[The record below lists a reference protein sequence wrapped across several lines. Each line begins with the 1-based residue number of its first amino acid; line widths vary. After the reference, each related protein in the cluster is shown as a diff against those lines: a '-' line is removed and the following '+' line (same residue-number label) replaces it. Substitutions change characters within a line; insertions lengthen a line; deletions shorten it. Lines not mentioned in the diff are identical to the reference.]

1 MRLREWAQQLLDPD
15 VTVQKPIAKKHSMD
29 HSMYVMLI
37 WTIVQSQD
45 QYRTDMCASMLQG
58 N

>member
-1 MRLREWAQQLLDPD
+1 MRLRERAQQLLDPD

-37 WTIVQSQD
+37 WTIAQSQD

-58 N
+58 T

>member
-1 MRLREWAQQLLDPD
+1 MNERNKSGKERKLKTVLPEMRLRERAQQLLDPD

-37 WTIVQSQD
+37 
-45 QYRTDMCASMLQG
+45 
-58 N
+58 